1 MKHRFADKR
10 RTVVLF
16 LSLLLV
22 SCAAR
27 LPYSYDYPLTNQT
40 FFSRDGSFYG
50 LVPQG
55 WFASTG
61 DTLAPALAAWL
72 VKEDFSAS
80 LTLRELQLDQLSS
93 KRVEKEGLEL
103 LANISIEL
111 HRGDS
116 PMTELVIPP
125 KEYTMHDRKFCGY
138 EVHNGDR
145 QNRIVVFSAR
155 GKYYE
160 SEAIQLKGQ
169 WQWEDAMKLFMAQQ
183 AFLYSIV
190 Y

>member
-1 MKHRFADKR
+1 MKYRFPDTRLTAI
-10 RTVVLF
+10 LL
-16 LSLLLV
+16 LSLLFV
-22 SCAAR
+22 SCASK
-27 LPYSYDYPLTNQT
+27 LPYSYDYPLTNET

-61 DTLAPALAAWL
+61 DSLAPALSAWL
-72 VKEDFSAS
+72 VKEDFSAV

-103 LANISIEL
+103 LARISMAM
-111 HRGDS
+111 HHSDS
-116 PMTELVIPP
+116 SMTEIVVLP
-125 KEYTMHDRKFCGY
+125 KEYSMHDRRFCGY

-145 QNRIVVFSAR
+145 QERIVVFSAG

-160 SEAIQLKGQ
+160 SEAIPLKGQ
-169 WQWEDAMKLFMAQQ
+169 WQQDDTMKLFTAQQ
-183 AFLYSIV
+183 ALLFSIV

>member
-1 MKHRFADKR
+1 MKYWFPDKR

-16 LSLLLV
+16 FSLILV
-22 SCAAR
+22 SCAAK
-27 LPYSYDYPLTNQT
+27 LPYSYDYPMTNET

-61 DTLAPALAAWL
+61 DTLAPALSAWL
-72 VKEDFSAS
+72 VKEDFSAV

-103 LANISIEL
+103 LANISMAT

-116 PMTELVIPP
+116 STTELVIAPR
-125 KEYTMHDRKFCGY
+125 EYTMHDRKFCGY
-138 EVHNGDR
+138 ELHNGDR
-145 QNRIVVFSAR
+145 KKRIVVFSTR
-155 GKYYE
+155 GRYYE
-160 SEAIQLKGQ
+160 SEAIPLKGR
-169 WQWEDAMKLFMAQQ
+169 WEWEDTMKLFMAQQ
-183 AFLYSIV
+183 ALLFSIV